1 MKRTGLVLLVVSLA
15 MLFTGSSSA
24 QGGFEW
30 NHWDIGEA
38 LDYTTGK
45 SALASALDAIE
56 GAGWEVRFV
65 VPRPRGG
72 YAVIGRGAKG
82 LHIPQPIEWP
92 QPIVSPQTYDYY
104 DGGTTVPALA
114 VESAPTQVT
123 CPGTHHA
130 CRVLP
135 PGTYEK
141 AIADRIGG

>member
-15 MLFTGSSSA
+15 MLFTGGSSA

-72 YAVIGRGAKG
+72 YAVVGRGAKG
-82 LHIPQPIEWP
+82 LHIPQPIEWA
-92 QPIVSPQTYDYY
+92 QGYDNYY
-104 DGGTTVPALA
+104 GGTAVSSTT
-114 VESAPTQVT
+114 VESATTQVT

-130 CRVLP
+130 CSVLP
-135 PGTYEK
+135 PGIYEK

>member
-92 QPIVSPQTYDYY
+92 QGYDYSSY
-104 DGGTTVPALA
+104 GGTAVQSLTV
-114 VESAPTQVT
+114 ETAPTQVT
-123 CPGTHHA
+123 CPGAHHA

>member
-1 MKRTGLVLLVVSLA
+1 MAMKRTGLVLLVVSLA

-72 YAVIGRGAKG
+72 YAVVGRGAKG
-82 LHIPQPIEWP
+82 LHIPQPIEGS
-92 QPIVSPQTYDYY
+92 QGYDYSNY
-104 DGGTTVPALA
+104 GGTAVSAVT

-141 AIADRIGG
+141 AIADKIGG

>member
-15 MLFTGSSSA
+15 MLFTGGSSA

-72 YAVIGRGAKG
+72 YSVVGRGAKG
-82 LHIPQPIEWP
+82 LHIPQPIE
-92 QPIVSPQTYDYY
+92 SPQGYDYY
-104 DGGTTVPALA
+104 YGGTAVSVDDCRERADSGYVPGH
-114 VESAPTQVT
+114 AP
-123 CPGTHHA
+123 C
-130 CRVLP
+130 LP
-135 PGTYEK
+135 R
-141 AIADRIGG
+141 AAAWDL

>member
-72 YAVIGRGAKG
+72 YSVVGRGAKG
-82 LHIPQPIEWP
+82 LHIPQPIESS
-92 QPIVSPQTYDYY
+92 QGYGYYDY
-104 DGGTTVPALA
+104 GGTAVSSST

-130 CRVLP
+130 CSVLP